1 MVLIVNIMVNR
12 VYWRMFNYEVLFGI
26 VLFVELVLIF
36 VMEVLL
42 NIVSEYVD
50 NLNVWFVMLCFF

>member
-42 NIVSEYVD
+42 NIVREF
-50 NLNVWFVMLCFF
+50 NEE